1 MRGINKVI
9 IVGNLGQDPDFRS
22 TPSGTAVANLSVAT
36 SESWRDKNTGDK
48 KEATEW
54 HRVVIYRRLAEVA
67 RDFLAKGSKVYIE
80 GKLRTRA
87 WKDQAGNDRFTT
99 EIIASDMLMLDS
111 ASSGSA
117 PRQAPANQQSSE
129 PPAPSDFDDDIPF

>member
-80 GKLRTRA
+80 GKLRTR
-87 WKDQAGNDRFTT
+87 
-99 EIIASDMLMLDS
+99 
-111 ASSGSA
+111 
-117 PRQAPANQQSSE
+117 
-129 PPAPSDFDDDIPF
+129 

>member
-1 MRGINKVI
+1 MGMYGGSAYISEPCGALW
-9 IVGNLGQDPDFRS
+9 IVS
-22 TPSGTAVANLSVAT
+22 AKSATA
-36 SESWRDKNTGDK
+36 
-48 KEATEW
+48 
-54 HRVVIYRRLAEVA
+54 
-67 RDFLAKGSKVYIE
+67 
-80 GKLRTRA
+80 KLRTRT

-129 PPAPSDFDDDIPF
+129 PPAPSDFDNDIPF